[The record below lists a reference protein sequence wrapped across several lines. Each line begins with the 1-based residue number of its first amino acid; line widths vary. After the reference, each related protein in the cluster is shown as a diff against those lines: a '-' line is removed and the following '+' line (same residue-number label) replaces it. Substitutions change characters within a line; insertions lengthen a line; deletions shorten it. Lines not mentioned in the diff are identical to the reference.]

1 MTPPAADAATDSLL
15 LDELIDLDARIAA
28 SGVEIWIGAEP
39 TFTDRCSEAAEWL
52 YQALGGEKEARA
64 AQLLRDF
71 SGLFPGSVL
80 LRTIGRQYPGEP
92 RARWSLGVLAR
103 RDGVAL
109 WRGPPDPMLASG
121 PCAANDLERLQ
132 RCLLDSCSRRAWS
145 AVAYQGA
152 GDRRMLVHMAGEP
165 IVIERLP
172 GAALDRP
179 SLHAVPIPVDGLHD
193 ALAERGHL
201 LLLLDTLANE
211 EGGWPVLELPAVAD
225 VADYAALLEMVA
237 EAGHAAGLNGLVLRG
252 YPPPAHGSL
261 HWTSLTPDPAVIE
274 ANLAPATDLASFHRV
289 NAALFAAA
297 RGLGLFPFRLHYNGG
312 EADSGGGGQLTL
324 GGPSA
329 HRSPFFVEPHLL
341 TRLIRYL
348 NRHPAL
354 SYWWAPDSI
363 GSGSQ
368 APRADE
374 GPQERRVELALA
386 LEQLER
392 IASPEPALIWSS
404 LAPFLADSA
413 GNSHR
418 SEINIEK
425 LWNPYL
431 GARGMAGLVEFRA
444 LRMAP
449 DAATLAAEAALL
461 RALVARLMTHPF
473 DEPMID
479 WGTLLHNRFALPWY
493 LEQDLRAVLDDLGRH
508 GLGLGPSTAA
518 RLLDDAR
525 RELGQF
531 DWNGLNVRVLGA
543 LEFWP
548 LIGDVT
554 AQQPADS
561 RLVDAS
567 TQRIELRVS
576 AAGAERLDGLSLRV
590 DGHAVPLRTE
600 LTGAKPTCLAGIRY
614 RSFVPMQ
621 GLHPA
626 LPAQDRV
633 ELVLTHPR
641 TDHALRLTLFDWH
654 PRGEPYDGLPASRAV
669 ARLRR
674 AERLVVEVVELQ
686 TLPQPVQAPDPA
698 YSDYCFDLRWVGR
711 N

>member
-1 MTPPAADAATDSLL
+1 MTPPTTDAATDPLV
-15 LDELIDLDARIAA
+15 DELIDLDGRIAA
-28 SGVEIWIGAEP
+28 LGAEIWIGAEP
-39 TFTDRCSEAAEWL
+39 TFTDRRSEAAEWL
-52 YQALGGEKEARA
+52 YQALGGEKEVRA
-64 AQLLRDF
+64 ARLLRDF
-71 SGLFPGSVL
+71 SVQFPGGAL

-92 RARWSLGVLAR
+92 GARWSFGVLAR
-103 RDGVAL
+103 RDGTPL
-109 WRGPPDPMLASG
+109 WRGPPDPLLASG
-121 PCAANDLERLQ
+121 PCAANELERLQ
-132 RCLLDSCSRRAWS
+132 QCLLDSCGRRAWS

-152 GDRRMLVHMAGEP
+152 GDRRVLLRPTGEP
-165 IVIERLP
+165 IVIDGLP
-172 GAALDRP
+172 GAELDRP
-179 SLHAVPIPVDGLHD
+179 SLHAVPIPADGLRD
-193 ALAERGHL
+193 VLAESGHL
-201 LLLLDTLANE
+201 LLLLDTLAYE

-225 VADYAALLEMVA
+225 VAGHAALLEMVA
-237 EAGHAAGLNGLVLRG
+237 EAGWAAGLNGLVLRG
-252 YPPPAHGSL
+252 HPPPVDGEL

-289 NAALFAAA
+289 NAGLFAAA
-297 RGLGLFPFRLHYNGG
+297 RGLGLYPFRLHYNGG

-329 HRSPFFVEPHLL
+329 QRSPFFVEPHLL

-386 LEQLER
+386 LAQLER
-392 IASPEPALIWSS
+392 IPSPEPGLIWSS

-461 RALVARLMTHPF
+461 RALVARLMMHSY

-493 LEQDLRAVLDDLGRH
+493 LEQDLRTVLDDLDRH

-525 RELGQF
+525 RELGQL
-531 DWNGLNVRVLGA
+531 DWAGLNVRVLGA

-567 TQRIELRVS
+567 TQRIELRVT
-576 AAGAERLDGLSLRV
+576 AADTDCLDGLSLRV

-600 LTGAKPTCLAGIRY
+600 LGGERPTCLAGIRY
-614 RSFVPMQ
+614 RSFVPLH

-654 PRGEPYDGLPASRAV
+654 PQGEPYDGLPASRAE
-669 ARLRR
+669 ARRRR
-674 AERLVVEVVELQ
+674 AERLVSEVIEQ
-686 TLPQPVQAPDPA
+686 CTLPPPTQAPDSA

-711 N
+711 A